1 MKKYCIIKQPAG
13 FGDILFCQKIAK
25 VFQENTEYKE
35 IIWPVAPVYSFIQEY
50 MGDENL
56 HFPRE
61 DEDFPFKEVY
71 ESNSHSCLQ
80 SDQFLFIPLQ
90 TADYT
95 ISSCKCHGSR
105 RDHGHIKYNFCN
117 VDYLDWKDY
126 LSFRRFE
133 NREDALIEY
142 LGLDLNEPY
151 NLINKSCGTPPRC
164 EYRENIKPDNDYKN
178 IYMDPLEGFSLFD
191 WCKVFEHAQE
201 IHTMET
207 GVWYVLDKLGLEN
220 VYIYSKYTS
229 DWNPEK
235 HLPDDFSYM
244 KDNCN
249 PNWKLINQEILL
261 NGMLTTT

>member
-50 MGDENL
+50 MGDDNL

-71 ESNSHSCLQ
+71 ESNSYSCLQ

-95 ISSCKCHGSR
+95 LSPCTCHGSR
-105 RDHGHIKYNFCN
+105 RAHGHIKYNFCN
-117 VDYLDWKDY
+117 VDYLDWKNY
-126 LSFRRFE
+126 LAFRRFE
-133 NREDALIEY
+133 DRENALVKH

-178 IYMDPLEGFSLFD
+178 IYMDPIEGFSLFD

-249 PNWKLINQEILL
+249 PNWKLIN
-261 NGMLTTT
+261 